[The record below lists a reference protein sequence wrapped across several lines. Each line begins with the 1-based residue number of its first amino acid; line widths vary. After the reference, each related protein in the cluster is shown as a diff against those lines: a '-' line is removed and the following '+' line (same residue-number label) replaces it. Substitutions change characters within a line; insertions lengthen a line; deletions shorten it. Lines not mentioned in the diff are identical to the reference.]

1 MTLANSVFLKTVIRE
16 KFSFHLARF
25 KRKSIMTNDT
35 SSRNRLHTFRLFL
48 PEARS
53 YQIRNNHKLEINES
67 TTNLRPV
74 KLYAFQ
80 NNVAQSK

>member
-1 MTLANSVFLKTVIRE
+1 MTLADSVFLKTVLRE

-25 KRKSIMTNDT
+25 KRKPIRTNDT
-35 SSRNRLHTFRLFL
+35 SPSDRLHTLRLFL

-53 YQIRNNHKLEINES
+53 YRIRNNHKLEINET

-80 NNVAQSK
+80 INVAQSK